1 MDEKCSGSLTKEIW
15 HKKFNVVGHSMGN
28 MSIMFYL
35 LNYGG
40 DKNLPQIQ
48 KQVDIAGHFN
58 GILGMDDKLGESKLD
73 KNVSQISLDRVI
85 RNYWQLEIVILRIK
99 LMS

>member
-1 MDEKCSGSLTKEIW
+1 
-15 HKKFNVVGHSMGN
+15 
-28 MSIMFYL
+28 MFYL

-40 DKNLPQIQ
+40 DKRLPQIQ

-73 KNVSQISLDRVI
+73 KK
-85 RNYWQLEIVILRIK
+85 W
-99 LMS
+99 